1 MTKKIIF
8 TLSTQSSCIF
18 LITDMLRIFSGITTT
33 KQIKTVNKITEQNN
47 NKITDSEIE
56 CYFLTLAY
64 KI

>member
-1 MTKKIIF
+1 MYIKKIF

-33 KQIKTVNKITEQNN
+33 KQNKKKTVNKITEQNN

-56 CYFLTLAY
+56 CFFFNFYL
-64 KI
+64 